1 MNRKLAGAGIAMM
14 LAIGI
19 LPGATATA
27 ATACP
32 RPLPQGSDPVT
43 LDPADFVAHVDNP
56 YLPFPRGA
64 VWVYRETDPTGSSQK
79 ITVTV
84 TTHTKH
90 ILGIA
95 ATVVHDVAT
104 EKGHLVENTYDW
116 YAQDTCGNVWYLGEN
131 TKEYEN
137 GKVVS
142 TAGSWEAGVD
152 GAQPGVVMPADRQV
166 GQSYRQEYYAGEA
179 EDNARILSLDEQAQ
193 VPFGHFRDVVLTRET
208 TPIEPRVLEYKLYA
222 QGIGVV
228 LALSASGASD
238 REELVHFSPPSV

>member
-14 LAIGI
+14 LAIGAF
-19 LPGATATA
+19 PGATATA

-84 TTHTKH
+84 TTHTKQ

-95 ATVVHDVAT
+95 ATVVHDVVT

-116 YAQDTCGNVWYLGEN
+116 YAQDRCGNVWYLGEN
-131 TKEYEN
+131 TKEYES

-152 GAQPGVVMPADRQV
+152 GAQPGVVMPSDRQV
-166 GQSYRQEYYAGEA
+166 GLSYRQEYYAGEA

-193 VPFGHFRDVVLTRET
+193 APFGHFRDVVLTRET

-222 QGIGVV
+222 QGIGIV

>member
-1 MNRKLAGAGIAMM
+1 MNRKLVGAGIAMM

-19 LPGATATA
+19 FPGATATA

-43 LDPADFVAHVDNP
+43 LDPVDFVAHVDNP

-84 TTHTKH
+84 TTHTKQ

-95 ATVVHDVAT
+95 ATVVHAVAT

-137 GKVVS
+137 GKGVS
-142 TAGSWEAGVD
+142 TAGSWEGGVT
-152 GAQPGVVMPADRQV
+152 GAQAGGGRRADRRV
-166 GQSYRQEYYAGEA
+166 GLSSRA
-179 EDNARILSLDEQAQ
+179 ESC
-193 VPFGHFRDVVLTRET
+193 G
-208 TPIEPRVLEYKLYA
+208 
-222 QGIGVV
+222 
-228 LALSASGASD
+228 
-238 REELVHFSPPSV
+238 